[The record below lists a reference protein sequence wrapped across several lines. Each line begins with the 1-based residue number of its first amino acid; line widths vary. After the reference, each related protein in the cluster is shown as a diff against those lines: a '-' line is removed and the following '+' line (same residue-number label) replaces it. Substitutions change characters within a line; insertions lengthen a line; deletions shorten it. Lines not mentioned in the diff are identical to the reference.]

1 METYSGKMF
10 VAFIAAIVYA
20 TILNKFKNILSVDSS
35 RTIAVI
41 MSELNKYKIE
51 QKTDSTWIPA
61 YAMSKLQKQILN
73 EVNLTEKDL
82 FNEIRT
88 IKMLV

>member
-10 VAFIAAIVYA
+10 VAFIVAIVYA

>member
-1 METYSGKMF
+1 MF